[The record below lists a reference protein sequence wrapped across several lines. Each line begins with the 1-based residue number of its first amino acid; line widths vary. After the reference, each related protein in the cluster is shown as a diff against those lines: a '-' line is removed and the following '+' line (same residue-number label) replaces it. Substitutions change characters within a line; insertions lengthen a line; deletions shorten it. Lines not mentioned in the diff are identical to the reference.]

1 MNRCDLPRPLA
12 WALAIGLATVRLAAA
27 SPVSSGFTYQGR
39 LGESGAPV
47 TGNFE
52 FRFRLL
58 DASADGLQVGP
69 ILTNAP
75 VTVTEGVFHTTL
87 DFGLSP
93 FAGDARWLEIGVRPA
108 GSAAAWTV
116 LSPRQPLTATP
127 YALFAVNG
135 VPGPVGAMGPM
146 GPMGPIGPIGPVG
159 PRGNPGTNGLPGAT
173 GPAGP
178 QGVPGNTGPAGPQGP
193 LGLTGLTG
201 PQGPIGPI
209 GPKGDPGTNGT
220 NGLAGATGPAGA
232 QGIPGVAGPQGPI
245 GLNGATGPAGPQGT
259 AGVAGPTGPT
269 GPTGA
274 TGARGLTWRGTWTGT
289 SNYLLGDAV
298 VLNGTSWFA
307 RTANSNAAPILG
319 SPNWDLLA
327 DKGASGTNGLPGVA
341 GTTGPAGPQ
350 GIPGNTGPA
359 GPQGPIGL
367 TGFTG
372 PAGAQGIPGA
382 TGPQGP
388 TGPTGAKGLN
398 WRGPWL
404 AGTSYFTGD
413 AVSDGGASWIAKI
426 GSTGVTPAVG
436 IAWDLISDKGS
447 TGSTGPAGAQ
457 GLPGVAGP
465 QGPIGPIGPIG
476 LTGPQGPTGLTGATG
491 PTGPRGLTWR
501 GTWTG
506 TSNYVLGDAIVLNG
520 ASWFAKAPNSNAA
533 PILGS
538 PNWDLLADKGANGA
552 NGLPGV
558 AGPQGPTGPIGPI
571 GLTGPAGPT
580 GPQGSPGSAD
590 AWSRTGNAGAN
601 PTNGTFLG
609 TTDNLPLEFKVNGT
623 RGLRLQ
629 PAADGTVHVIG
640 GHSGNVVSGSNAGT
654 IAGGG
659 GDGAS
664 INKVVNSFGSVGG
677 GRANTAGYEAVVAGG
692 SVNTASG
699 DQSVIPGG
707 KFNVAAGQ
715 ASFAAGFRAQANHHG
730 SFVWG
735 DRNFGADFASTAENQ
750 FLIRATGGVGIG
762 KNNPATA
769 LDVNGTVTATRFI
782 GEGSGLTGISA
793 ANVTSGTVP
802 AAALDNAWKATG
814 NAGINPAVNFLGTTD
829 NQPLEFRVNGTR
841 GLRLQPATQGTVH
854 VIGGYSNN
862 VVNANLSGT
871 IAGGGSATLI
881 NQVTKSYATVGGGGG
896 NTAGGE
902 ASTVA
907 GGQRNTASAINSTVA
922 GGIKN
927 TASGAASMVP
937 GGYQNTAAGDGSFAA
952 GTQAKANHDG
962 AFVWADLNF
971 TDFFSTAPNQFLIRA
986 AGGVGIGTNNPATAL
1001 HVNGTVTATG
1011 FTGDGSALTRVA
1023 KLGAANTFTANQTM
1037 TGSVGIGTDS
1047 PADRLHLVGQGIR
1060 ARVQSTDATFAGY
1073 IAKNSAAEWFTGVGG
1088 IGGEWVL
1095 HQNSPSSAPRLVVTT
1110 SGRVGIGTET
1120 PATALHVK
1128 TDAPNAGVARFD
1140 NRHPGGFAGIYF
1152 DEDNQYRGL
1161 VGYVNSQSVF
1171 GGPGTMQMAAR
1182 GSLVFSAEPAG
1193 FFTERMR
1200 INGTNG
1206 NVGIGTDTPATR
1218 LTVATATASYGIEH
1232 TDGTRRLSTY
1242 LSTSGGWFGT
1252 RGPDPLNFFVNSGG
1266 AAMTILTSG
1275 NVGIGRSPSA
1285 NRLEV
1290 EGNASK
1296 TTASGW
1302 AANSDRRI
1310 KQDIRTVESALDT
1323 LDRVRLVSFRYT
1335 DDYRAAHPSITDRPY
1350 LNVIA
1355 QEFAEV
1361 FPDHVQSSGEK
1372 LPDGSE
1378 ILQVDTYPLTIYTAA
1393 AVQEL
1398 KDRVETEVAGL
1409 RQENAA
1415 LKARLERLE
1424 QLLLKAK

>member
-1 MNRCDLPRPLA
+1 MNRCDLLRPLA

-39 LGESGAPV
+39 LGESGSPV

-75 VTVTEGVFHTTL
+75 VSVTEGVFHTTL

-93 FAGDARWLEIGVRPA
+93 FAGEARWLEIGVRPA
-108 GSAAAWTV
+108 GSAAAFTV

-135 VPGPVGAMGPM
+135 VPGPVGAMGPI
-146 GPMGPIGPIGPVG
+146 GPMGPK
-159 PRGNPGTNGLPGAT
+159 GNPGTNGLPGAT
-173 GPAGP
+173 GLAGP

-193 LGLTGLTG
+193 IGLTGAAG

-209 GPKGDPGTNGT
+209 GPIGLTGPQGTAGVAGPTGPTGPRGLTWRGTWTGTSNYVLGDAVVLNGASWFARTASSNAAPILGSPNWDLLADKGTNGT
-220 NGLAGATGPAGA
+220 NGLPGVAGPTGPQGVPGNTGPAGPQGPIGLTGATGPAGA
-232 QGIPGVAGPQGPI
+232 QGIPGVAGPQGP
-245 GLNGATGPAGPQGT
+245 
-259 AGVAGPTGPT
+259 TGPT
-269 GPTGA
+269 GP
-274 TGARGLTWRGTWTGT
+274 
-289 SNYLLGDAV
+289 
-298 VLNGTSWFA
+298 
-307 RTANSNAAPILG
+307 
-319 SPNWDLLA
+319 
-327 DKGASGTNGLPGVA
+327 
-341 GTTGPAGPQ
+341 
-350 GIPGNTGPA
+350 
-359 GPQGPIGL
+359 
-367 TGFTG
+367 
-372 PAGAQGIPGA
+372 
-382 TGPQGP
+382 
-388 TGPTGAKGLN
+388 KGLN
-398 WRGPWL
+398 WRGPWA
-404 AGTSYFTGD
+404 AGTSYLTGD
-413 AVSDGGASWIAKI
+413 AVSDGGASWIAKT

-436 IAWDLISDKGS
+436 IAWDLISDKGA
-447 TGSTGPAGAQ
+447 TGATGPAGAQ

-476 LTGPQGPTGLTGATG
+476 LTGPQGPTGLTGLTGATGPAGPLG

-506 TSNYVLGDAIVLNG
+506 TSNYVLGDAVVRNG
-520 ASWFAKAPNSNAA
+520 TSWFAKTASSNAT

-538 PNWDLLADKGANGA
+538 PNWDLLADKGANGT

-558 AGPQGPTGPIGPI
+558 AGPQGPIGPIGPI

-601 PTNGTFLG
+601 PTNGAFLG

-629 PAADGTVHVIG
+629 PAANGTVHVIG
-640 GHSGNVVSGSNAGT
+640 GFSGNIVSGAEAGT

-659 GDGAS
+659 GPPG
-664 INKVVNSFGSVGG
+664 INQVTNSFGTVGG
-677 GRANTAGYEAVVAGG
+677 GGGNTAGGDSSTVAGG
-692 SVNTASG
+692 QRNTASAVNSTVAGGRQNTASG
-699 DQSVIPGG
+699 SASMVPGG
-707 KFNVAAGQ
+707 YQNTAAGST
-715 ASFAAGFRAQANHHG
+715 SFAAGNQAKANHDG
-730 SFVWG
+730 TFVWA
-735 DRNFGADFASTAENQ
+735 DRSNPFTDFASTAPNQ
-750 FLIRATGGVGIG
+750 FLIRAAGGVGIG

-769 LDVNGTVTATRFI
+769 LDVAGTVTATSFT
-782 GEGSGLTGISA
+782 GDGSGLTGISA

-802 AAALDNAWKATG
+802 AAALDNAWKSTG

-841 GLRLQPATQGTVH
+841 GLRLQPAADGTVH
-854 VIGGYSNN
+854 VIGGHSVN
-862 VVNANLSGT
+862 VVSGSNGGT
-871 IAGGGSATLI
+871 IAGGGDAGTI
-881 NQVTKSYATVGGGGG
+881 NQVTDSFGSVGGGRS
-896 NTAGGE
+896 NTAGYE
-902 ASTVA
+902 AVVA
-907 GGQRNTASAINSTVA
+907 GGSA
-922 GGIKN
+922 N
-927 TASGAASMVP
+927 TASGFQSVVP
-937 GGYQNTAAGDGSFAA
+937 GGSFNVAAGQGSFAA
-952 GTQAKANHDG
+952 GSRAQANHEG
-962 AFVWADLNF
+962 SFVWGDKSFVANF
-971 TDFFSTAPNQFLIRA
+971 ASTAPNQFLIRA
-986 AGGVGIGTNNPATAL
+986 AGGVGIGKNNPATAL
-1001 HVNGTVTATG
+1001 DVAGTVTATG
-1011 FTGDGSALTRVA
+1011 FTGDGSSLTGVA
-1023 KLGAANTFTANQTM
+1023 KLGAANTFAANQTM
-1037 TGSVGIGTDS
+1037 TSSLGIGTNN
-1047 PADRLHLVGQGIR
+1047 PADRLHLVGQAIR
-1060 ARVQSTDATFAGY
+1060 ARVQSTDGTFAGY

-1088 IGGEWVL
+1088 SGGEWL
-1095 HQNSPSSAPRLVVTT
+1095 LYQNSPSFAPRLVVNT
-1110 SGRVGIGTET
+1110 SGNVGIGTET
-1120 PATALHVK
+1120 PAT
-1128 TDAPNAGVARFD
+1128 
-1140 NRHPGGFAGIYF
+1140 
-1152 DEDNQYRGL
+1152 
-1161 VGYVNSQSVF
+1161 
-1171 GGPGTMQMAAR
+1171 
-1182 GSLVFSAEPAG
+1182 
-1193 FFTERMR
+1193 
-1200 INGTNG
+1200 
-1206 NVGIGTDTPATR
+1206 R
-1218 LTVATATASYGIEH
+1218 LTVATSTATYGIEH

-1252 RGPDPLNFFVNSGG
+1252 RSPDPLYFFVNDGG
-1266 AAMTILTSG
+1266 PAMTILTSG

-1296 TTASGW
+1296 TSAGAWLS
-1302 AANSDRRI
+1302 NSDRRI

-1335 DDYRAAHPSITDRPY
+1335 DDYRAAHPSVTDRPY